1 MTVTSICKNPP
12 FMHLRTFIPS
22 AVLLLL
28 VIAAPPLSAQST
40 FEQIDQ
46 IRSESVAS
54 GAADGDEIETLSG
67 FQARLKQLQRIGD
80 LLDAALGEAD
90 TARLASAVTEHFSA
104 LEALARELQAR
115 TTSLTQRSA
124 ELGVTERLDIEYRLR
139 GYDELF
145 AEVSAEVTANA
156 SRATAVNSD
165 ADAELAALDERL
177 RERAAALAE
186 RLNDTLQR
194 IEAASEQVSKAPE
207 SAKSDLEADLVVFDE
222 RRQRLKNALERTI
235 ELLRERGLDT
245 SEYVQILFE
254 STGVI
259 STDLLDSAVLKG
271 LLAQWAE
278 RTRNAL
284 VENGPGWIFRIVLFV
299 FILVI
304 ARMIGKF
311 AASLVGRAL
320 AKGSVRLSNLMQ
332 TFFIKLTLNLV
343 FLFGVLIA
351 LSQVGVN
358 LGPVLAG
365 LGIAGFIV
373 GFALQDTLSNFA
385 SGMMILFYRPYDV
398 GDVVEAAGVSGKV
411 HHMNLVSTTIVTF
424 DNQKLIV
431 PNNKIWG
438 DVIRNVNASSTR
450 RVDLTFGISYDDDI
464 AAAEAL
470 LNEIIEAHE
479 LVLQDPAPTIKLHT
493 LGESSV
499 DFIVRPWV
507 QTQDYWAVYW
517 DVTRTVKQRFDEAGI
532 TIPYP
537 QRDMHIF
544 NVSET

>member
-1 MTVTSICKNPP
+1 MP
-12 FMHLRTFIPS
+12 FKTFIPCAIFLLIFS
-22 AVLLLL
+22 AATP
-28 VIAAPPLSAQST
+28 AAAQSA

-46 IRSESVAS
+46 IRSE
-54 GAADGDEIETLSG
+54 GAASAAAGGDEIETLSG
-67 FQARLKQLQRIGD
+67 YQARLSRLQRIGD
-80 LLDAALGEAD
+80 LLDQARSEEEP
-90 TARLASAVTEHFSA
+90 ARLASAVTRHFSD
-104 LEALARELQAR
+104 LKALATELQAR
-115 TTSLTQRSA
+115 AT
-124 ELGVTERLDIEYRLR
+124 ELAQQAGELAVAERLDIEYRLR
-139 GYDELF
+139 SYDELL
-145 AEVSAEVTANA
+145 ADLSTEVIANA
-156 SRATAVNSD
+156 SRAAALNIDVE
-165 ADAELAALDERL
+165 AALAAFDTRL
-177 RERAAALAE
+177 RERAARQAQ
-186 RLNDTLQR
+186 RLSDTLQR
-194 IEAASEQVSKAPE
+194 IDAASEQVSKAPE
-207 SAKSDLEADLVVFDE
+207 SAKSDLESELIVLEE
-222 RRQRLKNALERTI
+222 RRQRLKNALGSTI
-235 ELLRERGLDT
+235 ALLRERGLDT
-245 SEYVQILFE
+245 SEYVQILFR

-278 RTRNAL
+278 RTRDAL
-284 VENGPGWIFRIVLFV
+284 VQNGPGWIFRIVLFV
-299 FILVI
+299 LILVI
-304 ARMIGKF
+304 ARIIGKF
-311 AASLVGRAL
+311 AARLVARAL
-320 AKGSVRLSNLMQ
+320 AADSVPLSNLMQ
-332 TFFIKLTLNLV
+332 AFFVKLTLNVV

-411 HHMNLVSTTIVTF
+411 QHMSLVSTTIVTF

-438 DVIRNVNASSTR
+438 DVIRNVNAAATR
-450 RVDLTFGISYDDDI
+450 RVDLTFGIGYDDDI
-464 AAAEAL
+464 AAAETL

-479 LVLQDPAPTIKLHT
+479 LVLEDPAPTIKLHT

-507 QTQDYWAVYW
+507 RAEDYWAVYW
-517 DVTRTVKQRFDEAGI
+517 DVTRTVKQRFDAAGI

-537 QRDMHIF
+537 QRDVHLF
-544 NVSET
+544 NATQS